1 MCITFI
7 ICERKKGKDMER
19 REDKK
24 VIKRE
29 GEGRKEKKE
38 RRRKKEREEGKKE
51 GRKRERIIKRQGKK
65 KIDLRIVIPRGKDKY
80 HRLYS

>member
-24 VIKRE
+24 VIKRD

-38 RRRKKEREEGKKE
+38 RRKKRRGKERRKEKGKE
-51 GRKRERIIKRQGKK
+51 
-65 KIDLRIVIPRGKDKY
+65 
-80 HRLYS
+80 